1 MVSYLSIKQNTD
13 ITGSK
18 KGQVFGS
25 DFIMSAVLFIII
37 LLASIELWNIVAAKY
52 SGNGPNE
59 LMQKKAYSITDALI
73 KTEGFPKNW
82 TNETVKIIGISEE
95 TPQIIDRTKL
105 SSMRYISYPNMK
117 LLWGIS
123 DYNSYIAFM
132 NSTGDTM
139 ALDGILLEYGQ
150 KPVNQKD
157 LVPLKRLV
165 LINDSG
171 TLKRSVMTFII
182 WR

>member
-1 MVSYLSIKQNTD
+1 MSIRWN
-13 ITGSK
+13 INLIESK

-25 DFIMSAVLFIII
+25 DFIISAVLFIII
-37 LLASIELWNIVAAKY
+37 LFASIELWNMVAAKY
-52 SGNGPNE
+52 SNNDQYDI
-59 LMQKKAYSITDALI
+59 MQKKAYSITDTLI
-73 KTEGFPKNW
+73 KNEGFPKNW

-95 TPQIIDRTKL
+95 TPQIIDRVKL
-105 SSMRYISYPNMK
+105 SSMKNISYSNMK
-117 LLWGIS
+117 MLWGIS
-123 DYNSYIAFM
+123 DYNAYITFI
-132 NSTGDTM
+132 NSTEDTIT
-139 ALDGILLEYGQ
+139 LDGVFLEYGQ
-150 KPVNQKD
+150 KPLNQRD

>member
-1 MVSYLSIKQNTD
+1 MVSYLSIRRNIHLTE
-13 ITGSK
+13 SR

-25 DFIMSAVLFIII
+25 DFIMSAVLFLII
-37 LLASIELWNIVAAKY
+37 LFASIELWNIVAAKY
-52 SGNGPNE
+52 SNSGSNE
-59 LMQKKAYSITDALI
+59 IMQKKAFSITDTLI

-95 TPQIIDRTKL
+95 TPQVIDSVKL
-105 SSMRYISYPNMK
+105 SGMKNISYSDMK
-117 LLWGIS
+117 MLWGVS
-123 DYNSYIAFM
+123 DYEVYIEFM
-132 NSTGDTM
+132 NSSG
-139 ALDGILLEYGQ
+139 AAINLSGILLEYGQ
-150 KPVNQKD
+150 KPINQKD

-171 TLKRSVMTFII
+171 TLKRSVITFII